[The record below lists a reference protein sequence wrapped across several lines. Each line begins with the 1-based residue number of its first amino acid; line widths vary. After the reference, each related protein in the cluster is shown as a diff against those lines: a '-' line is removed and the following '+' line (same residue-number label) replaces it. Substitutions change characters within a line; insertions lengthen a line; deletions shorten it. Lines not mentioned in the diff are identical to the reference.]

1 MIQIILTF
9 CILLSTFYC
18 CNLSAQAIGEVAA
31 NIYQPVS
38 VIISL
43 VKAVSIICGS
53 GLMLGGILRFF
64 DYRRNPVAV
73 RLSTVVF
80 MFIFGAA
87 LIIVGLIPLHLG
99 NY

>member
-1 MIQIILTF
+1 MSQIILML
-9 CILLSTFYC
+9 CILLSTFYS
-18 CNLSAQAIGEVAA
+18 CNLSAQALGEVAT

-73 RLSTVVF
+73 RPSMVIF

-87 LIIVGLIPLHLG
+87 LIIVGLIPLRLG

>member
-1 MIQIILTF
+1 MNQIVLAF
-9 CILLSTFYC
+9 CILLSTCYC
-18 CNLSAQAIGEVAA
+18 CNLSAQGIGEVAA
-31 NIYQPVS
+31 NIYQPIS

-53 GLMLGGILRFF
+53 GLMLGGVLRYF

-73 RLSTVVF
+73 RPSMVFF

-87 LIIVGLIPLHLG
+87 LIIVGLIPMRLG